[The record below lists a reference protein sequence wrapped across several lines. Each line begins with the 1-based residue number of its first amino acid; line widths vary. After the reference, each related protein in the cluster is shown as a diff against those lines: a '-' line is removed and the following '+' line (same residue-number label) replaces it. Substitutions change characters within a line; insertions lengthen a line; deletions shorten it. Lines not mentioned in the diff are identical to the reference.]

1 LWQQRFG
8 GDPAVLNRT
17 VLLNGHT
24 FTIVG
29 VAPAGFTGPQFGAT
43 RDLYVPMMM
52 QAVVRP
58 PRAAYSG
65 EMDPDLLK
73 VRGNNWLFAIARL
86 NRGVTKEQT
95 ETALGGLATAS
106 DRALQ
111 PEAKPHRIM
120 LQWID
125 DGMPGQRAQIVPV
138 ARLLLGV
145 VAAVLLIASANV
157 ANLLLA
163 RAAARRREVAVRL
176 AIGASRWRLVRQFL
190 AESVLLA
197 VAGGALG
204 VVVAWLTVI
213 GLRAAPPPPG
223 ALPVAVD
230 FAIDW
235 RVLAFTLVLAIG
247 TGLLFGLA
255 PALRAS
261 RPVLTPSLKDESFV
275 PDERSRRFGL
285 RRLLV
290 VSEVALALALL
301 LAAGLFIR
309 SLRASEAVNAGFDRN
324 RLVNV
329 PLSVN
334 LLRYTRAQGRA
345 FYQAA
350 IDRAQALPGVEHA
363 AVARVS
369 VVSGLASVRSLHI
382 EGRQHSS
389 DVFRSDGSGFGA
401 AGRNDAV
408 NANVVSPGYFAT
420 LGIAQTRGRDFG
432 AADTESSTPT
442 VIVNERFVERH
453 FPGANPLGARL
464 SLGGPTGP
472 WLEIVGIVATSK
484 YASLLEPPTS
494 VVYLPLSQNHETGV
508 TLHVRTSV
516 APGSLLPALRREIN
530 ALEPNLPLPNMQ
542 AMEDAIA
549 TSLYSARMGAW
560 LLAVFGGL
568 ALLLATI
575 GVYGVLAFSMARR
588 TRELG
593 IRLALGAQA
602 RDVFGLVVR
611 EGLWL
616 VLSGVAIGLVGAI
629 FGARALA
636 QFLYGVSTFDRVAF
650 VAAPAV
656 LIVVALIACLIPAR
670 RAMKVNPTIALRTGP

>member
-1 LWQQRFG
+1 M
-8 GDPAVLNRT
+8 

-24 FTIVG
+24 FAVVG
-29 VAPAGFTGPQFGAT
+29 VVPAGFTGPQFGAT

-58 PRAAYSG
+58 PRSGYSG
-65 EMDPDLLK
+65 EMDPDLLN
-73 VRGNNWLFAIARL
+73 VRGNNWLSAIGRL
-86 NRGVTKEQT
+86 NPGVTKEQA

-111 PEAKPHRIM
+111 PEARPHPIT

-145 VAAVLLIASANV
+145 VGAVLLIACANV

-163 RAAARRREVAVRL
+163 RATARRREVAVRL

-204 VVVAWLTVI
+204 VFVAWLTVI

-230 FAIDW
+230 FVIDW

-275 PDERSRRFGL
+275 ADERSRRFGL

-290 VSEVALALALL
+290 VSEVAIALALL

-309 SLRASEAVNAGFDRN
+309 SLRASEAVDAGFDRD

-363 AVARVS
+363 AVARIS
-369 VVSGLASVRSLHI
+369 VVSGLRSLRSLHL
-382 EGRQHSS
+382 EGRQESN
-389 DVFRSDGSGFGA
+389 
-401 AGRNDAV
+401 AGGGDAV
-408 NANVVSPGYFAT
+408 NVNVVSPGYFAT
-420 LGIAQTRGRDFG
+420 LGIPQTRGRAFG
-432 AADTESSTPT
+432 VMDSDASTPT

-453 FPGANPLGARL
+453 LAGANPLGARV
-464 SLGGPTGP
+464 SLAGPTGP
-472 WLEIVGIVATSK
+472 WLEIVGVVATSK
-484 YASLLEPPTS
+484 YASLLESPTA

-516 APGSLLPALRREIN
+516 APGSLLPALRREIT
-530 ALEPNLPLPNMQ
+530 ALEPNLPLPNLQ

-560 LLAVFGGL
+560 LLTVFGGL

-588 TRELG
+588 TKEFA

-602 RDVFGLVVR
+602 RDVLGWSSVR
-611 EGLWL
+611 D
-616 VLSGVAIGLVGAI
+616 SGWCSPASRLDSRAPCS
-629 FGARALA
+629 ARACSRSSCSA
-636 QFLYGVSTFDRVAF
+636 
-650 VAAPAV
+650 
-656 LIVVALIACLIPAR
+656 
-670 RAMKVNPTIALRTGP
+670 